1 MQYNFIKEY
10 RVVLSD
16 EVSAFYEN
24 LSKFLKK
31 PVEEVLSENLSKNME
46 LLKTVLAQSK

>member
-1 MQYNFIKEY
+1 MN
-10 RVVLSD
+10 D
-16 EVSAFYEN
+16 EVAAFYEN

-46 LLKTVLAQSK
+46 LLKTVILQTK

>member
-1 MQYNFIKEY
+1 MN
-10 RVVLSD
+10 D

-31 PVEEVLSENLSKNME
+31 PVEEVLDENLSKNME
-46 LLKTVLAQSK
+46 LLKTMILQTK